1 MMSADEI
8 GKCFIQSQT
17 SVAMSTI
24 WLFLA
29 CCTDYVFSHSK
40 FQNVAYSKQVTL
52 SSQYEGNI
60 FPGSNAVNGLVS
72 DFACTDWEKSPWLKI
87 NLGARYRIHEIEI
100 FARSDCCGKLF

>member
-1 MMSADEI
+1 MMTADEI

-87 NLGARYRIHEIEI
+87 N
-100 FARSDCCGKLF
+100 RSKIPNT